1 MATAY
6 NLKAGQTLS
15 VTVNEGRAHVR
26 CVAVGESAF
35 TRSSASFGPYLIE
48 TNWLIDGDVT
58 VDIVDYTASQ
68 ISYLYPHNDAPEDA
82 AQASL
87 AVNPAGDDNGLIF
100 TARAYGA
107 EGNEITVA
115 YVDPG
120 GTTASLAVSV
130 FRQAITVSLARAAN
144 AITTTAAEIKA
155 AIEAH
160 GEANQLVTVALDD
173 GDDNFD
179 SGAGV
184 VTAMAAAALDNG
196 AGTGI
201 GVLMPGGLLI
211 DTDSGNVYRN
221 SGTLAAPAFTKL
233 GDAA

>member
-1 MATAY
+1 MADAY
-6 NLKAGQTLS
+6 RLNPGQTM
-15 VTVNEGRAHVR
+15 TVMANEGRVHVR
-26 CVAVGESAF
+26 SGDDSTF
-35 TRSSASFGPYLIE
+35 TRSSVSFGPYLIE

-68 ISYLYPHNDAPEDA
+68 ISYVYPHNDAPADA

-107 EGNEITVA
+107 EGNEITVT

-173 GDDNFD
+173 GGDNFD

-184 VTAMAAAALDNG
+184 VTAMAAAVLENG

-211 DTDSGNVYRN
+211 DTDNGDVYRN